1 MFFYCMNEQTASTPS
16 TAAAR
21 RKKTSRILF
30 EFTGKEFSIQ
40 SKENPQGL
48 HKAAAA
54 WLQVLKDAGKALD
67 RDECL
72 TKLAK
77 LDTGTSQQPI
87 RIIYYWKKTLVDG
100 GWIRL
105 TKKESAKPKAEAA
118 PAPVPAPVAATA
130 PTPPPA

>member
-1 MFFYCMNEQTASTPS
+1 MNEQTVPPTSN
-16 TAAAR
+16 AATR

-72 TKLAK
+72 AKLVA

-105 TKKESAKPKAEAA
+105 TKKESAKPKAEAT
-118 PAPVPAPVAATA
+118 PATPPVIPPTTA
-130 PTPPPA
+130 TPPPA